1 MVCHKHAER
10 GSFLGHGM
18 LRSKMRFLGLEE
30 NLIVLIKV
38 KTWMALSFSLR
49 MRKSVCVCVCVCVCV
64 SLECEQ
70 AILII
75 YQRAHD
81 VLSASRYI

>member
-38 KTWMALSFSLR
+38 KTWVVLSFSF
-49 MRKSVCVCVCVCVCV
+49 KDEKKCVCVCV

-75 YQRAHD
+75 YQGAHD